1 MSDSEQP
8 ASLQTL
14 FCQRRKLKQLLAAE
28 NLRDYV
34 AGLIETN
41 GEVAETMVD
50 SGLNPQACLDLES
63 NLIVIEQL
71 IDEIEEQNGG
81 FAD

>member
-8 ASLQTL
+8 VSLKTL

-34 AGLIETN
+34 ADLIEKN
-41 GEVAETMVD
+41 GEIAQTMVD
-50 SGLNPQACLDLES
+50 LGMSPQACLDLES
-63 NLIVIEQL
+63 NLIFIEQL